1 MEGLIFG
8 ILRYMEVYN
17 FPFSCKNQKE
27 YKAYLRCFPTADGL
41 CEVNDQTGGGASC
54 RCGLLFS
61 LLQCY
66 IHLNRCKLKRFY
78 YF

>member
-41 CEVNDQTGGGASC
+41 CEVNDQTGGRGQPSMRALVFLTSV
-54 RCGLLFS
+54 L
-61 LLQCY
+61 Y
-66 IHLNRCKLKRFY
+66 PP
-78 YF
+78 